1 MEVIFLYVR
10 IGMLNWIW
18 GIMITAGT
26 AYGIVT
32 GNTAS
37 VGEAIM
43 EGAAE
48 AVSLAITMAGVLGL
62 WCGLMEIAGRS
73 GLLRAVTRLMQPF
86 IRFLFP
92 DIPVHHKA
100 FEYISIN
107 FVANLFGLSGAATPS
122 GIKAMQHL
130 SELEEKKLCDSGKC
144 GKVSR
149 ASREMCTFL
158 VINVSSLQ
166 LIPIN
171 MVAYR
176 SQYGSVSP
184 SAVTVPAIIAT
195 LASTVT
201 AVIFCKVMCKMRK

>member
-1 MEVIFLYVR
+1 
-10 IGMLNWIW
+10 MLNWIW

-149 ASREMCTFL
+149 ASREM
-158 VINVSSLQ
+158 
-166 LIPIN
+166 
-171 MVAYR
+171 
-176 SQYGSVSP
+176 
-184 SAVTVPAIIAT
+184 
-195 LASTVT
+195 
-201 AVIFCKVMCKMRK
+201 

>member
-1 MEVIFLYVR
+1 MEVIFVYVR
-10 IGMLNWIW
+10 VGMLNWIW

-32 GNTAS
+32 GNTAA

-62 WCGLMEIAGRS
+62 WCGLMEIANRS
-73 GLLRAVTRLMQPF
+73 GLLQAVTRIMRPF

-130 SELEEKKLCDSGKC
+130 SELEEKKLCNSGKC
-144 GKVSR
+144 GKISK

-184 SAVTVPAIIAT
+184 SAVTAPAIIAT

-201 AVIFCKVMCKMRK
+201 AVIFCKIMCKMSK

>member
-201 AVIFCKVMCKMRK
+201 RSEERRVGKEC

>member
-1 MEVIFLYVR
+1 
-10 IGMLNWIW
+10 MLNWIW

-32 GNTAS
+32 GNTAA
-37 VGEAIM
+37 VGEGIID
-43 EGAAE
+43 GAAE
-48 AVSLAITMAGVLGL
+48 AVSLTLTMAGVLGL
-62 WCGLMEIAGRS
+62 WCGLMEIAGKS
-73 GLLRAVTRLMQPF
+73 GLLKSVTKLMRPF

-92 DIPVHHKA
+92 AVPIHHKA
-100 FEYISIN
+100 FEYISVN

-130 SELEEKKLCDSGKC
+130 RELEEKRSCDSGKC

-149 ASREMCTFL
+149 ASKEMCTFL

-184 SAVTVPAIIAT
+184 SAVTAPAIVAT
-195 LASTVT
+195 FASTMT
-201 AVIFCKVMCKMRK
+201 AVVFCKIMCKMGK

>member
-1 MEVIFLYVR
+1 
-10 IGMLNWIW
+10 MLNWIW

-32 GNTAS
+32 GNAAA

-62 WCGLMEIAGRS
+62 WCGLMEIAGGS
-73 GLLRAVTRLMQPF
+73 GLLKAVTRLMRPF
-86 IRFLFP
+86 IKFLFP
-92 DIPVHHKA
+92 SVPVRHKA
-100 FEYISIN
+100 FEYISVN

-122 GIKAMQHL
+122 GIQAMQYL
-130 SELEEKKLCDSGKC
+130 SELEEKRLCDSGKC
-144 GKVSR
+144 GKVSK

-184 SAVTVPAIIAT
+184 AAVTAPAIVAT
-195 LASTVT
+195 FVSTIT
-201 AVIFCKVMCKMRK
+201 AVVFCKFMCKMIQ